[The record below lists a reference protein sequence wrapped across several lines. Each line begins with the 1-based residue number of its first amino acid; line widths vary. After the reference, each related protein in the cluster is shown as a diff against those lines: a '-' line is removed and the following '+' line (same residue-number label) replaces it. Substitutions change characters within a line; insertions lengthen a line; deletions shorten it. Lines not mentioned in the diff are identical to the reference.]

1 MQKKNGNNT
10 SELFHLVAFAK
21 EKFEKN
27 NNILNKSLSM
37 CINLIKNSNNITEV
51 LTNEL
56 IILQNF
62 DINIHNNNENKI
74 ENRVILCN
82 TAIEEYELFNTDKEK
97 YLEKTYKRNLSNL

>member
-1 MQKKNGNNT
+1 
-10 SELFHLVAFAK
+10 
-21 EKFEKN
+21 
-27 NNILNKSLSM
+27 M
-37 CINLIKNSNNITEV
+37 CINLMKNSNHITEV